1 MNEQIINWNDVP
13 DIISKDDF
21 YRLCHISKSTA
32 LHLLRSGKVPCEF
45 SGKKTR
51 CYRIRKEDVRKYMEQ
66 RAIFPELYSAPQG
79 WYGEHYQSNVQKEM
93 PEAMLQ
99 EMCTYFIKLLTDRRD
114 VMTTPEI
121 VKLTGYGRTA
131 INNWCAKGNLKHFK
145 KGINN
150 LVPKVFL
157 VDFFCSLPFRS
168 ITRKTPWH
176 VKTLQDFQSQRESIR
191 FELEKGKAA
200 VPVTEERN

>member
-1 MNEQIINWNDVP
+1 MNEQTINWNEVP

-51 CYRIRKEDVRKYMEQ
+51 CYRIRKADVLKYMEQ

-79 WYGEHYQSNVQKEM
+79 WYGGHYQSTVQKEM

-99 EMCTYFIKLLTDRRD
+99 EMHTYFIKLLADCRD

-145 KGINN
+145 KGVNN

-168 ITRKTPWH
+168 ITRKTAWH
-176 VKTLQDFQSQRESIR
+176 VKVLQDFQCQRESIR
-191 FELEKGKAA
+191 FELEKEEAA
-200 VPVTEERN
+200 IAVTERRN